1 VSVVDLHNHFFPER
15 WPDWDAKFGGE
26 PWPRIRHDGVSRDGV
41 GMATVMLGER
51 EFRRIDE
58 RCWNVARRIED
69 MDRDGIDLQV
79 ISATP
84 VLFAYGRPAAE
95 ALEAAKFYNDAALEL
110 CARSGG
116 RLAALCQVP
125 LQDPDR
131 AATELS
137 RCMQAGHLGV
147 QIGNHVGAKDFD
159 DAGIVAFLQ
168 HCAAEGAAVLV
179 HPWDML
185 GGERTKRFM
194 MAWTVSMPAET
205 QLTLVAMILGGAF
218 DRLPRSLK
226 LCFAHGGGS
235 FAFLLGR
242 LENAWHHHPAV
253 KGVSQHPPAHYCD
266 RFYLDTA
273 VFSPDALAL
282 LIKTVGEDRVM
293 LGSDYPF
300 PLGEQQVGR
309 LVREASFLGA
319 AQKRKL
325 LGDNARAFL
334 GLERPNVAARAAE

>member
-1 VSVVDLHNHFFPER
+1 MTVVDLHNHFFPER
-15 WPDWDAKFGGE
+15 WPDWDAALGGE
-26 PWPRIRHDGVSRDGV
+26 PWPRMRHDGGAK
-41 GMATVMLGER
+41 ATIMIGDR

-69 MDRDGIDLQV
+69 MDRDGIDLEV

-84 VLFAYGRPAAE
+84 VLFAYARPAAQ
-95 ALEAAKFYNDAALEL
+95 ALEVAKFYNDAALDM
-110 CARSGG
+110 CARSNG

-125 LQDPDR
+125 LQDPDIACR
-131 AATELS
+131 ELS
-137 RCMQAGHLGV
+137 RCMKAGHRGV
-147 QIGNHVGAKDFD
+147 QIGNHVGPKDLD
-159 DAGIVAFLQ
+159 EEGLVTFLQ
-168 HCAAEGAAVLV
+168 HCAAEGAGVLV

-205 QLTLVAMILGGAF
+205 QLTMVAMILGGAF

-226 LCFAHGGGS
+226 IAFAHGGGS

-253 KGVSQHPPAHYCD
+253 RGASQHPPSYYCD

-273 VFSPDALAL
+273 VFSHDALEM
-282 LIKTVGEDRVM
+282 LIKTVGEDRVV

-300 PLGEQQVGR
+300 PLGEQQIGK
-309 LVREASFLGA
+309 LVREAGFLDA
-319 AQKRKL
+319 AQKNKL
-325 LGDNARAFL
+325 LGGNALTFL
-334 GLERPNVAARAAE
+334 GLDRTGAAARAAE

>member
-1 VSVVDLHNHFFPER
+1 VTTVDLHNHFFPER

-26 PWPRIRHDGVSRDGV
+26 PWPSIRHDGG
-41 GMATVMLGER
+41 GKATIMLGER

-69 MDRDGIDLQV
+69 LDRDGIDLQV

-84 VLFAYGRPAAE
+84 VLFAYGRPPAQ
-95 ALEAAKFYNDAALEL
+95 ALEVAKFYNDAALEM
-110 CARSGG
+110 CAKSGG

-131 AATELS
+131 ACKELT
-137 RCMQAGHLGV
+137 RCMRAGHRGV
-147 QIGNHVGAKDFD
+147 QIGNHVGPKDLD
-159 DAGIVAFLQ
+159 DEGLVAFLQ
-168 HCAAEGAAVLV
+168 HCAAEGASVLV

-205 QLTLVAMILGGAF
+205 QLSLVAMILGGAF

-253 KGVSQHPPAHYCD
+253 KGVSQHPPSHYCD

-273 VFSPDALAL
+273 VFSADSLAL
-282 LIKTVGEDRVM
+282 LVKTVGEDRVV

-309 LVREASFLGA
+309 LVRESAFLTE
-319 AQKRKL
+319 AQRRKL
-325 LGDNARAFL
+325 LGENALDFL
-334 GLERPNVAARAAE
+334 GLAAANAGAAAKAAE